1 MDLGWKAVQFR
12 TKQPET
18 RTTIVES
25 LSSNRRLRSTIVSTI
40 VKPVLSISSHLSD
53 QRRPRDPWMNQ
64 EDTYD
69 HSSIAEDNY
78 RAVVARGK
86 RLDIE
91 VD

>member
-18 RTTIVES
+18 RTAIVES
-25 LSSNRRLRSTIVSTI
+25 PSSSRRLKSTIVDTI

-53 QRRPRDPWMNQ
+53 QRRARDPWMNQ

-69 HSSIAEDNY
+69 HSSISEDNY
-78 RAVVARGK
+78 RAVVARV
-86 RLDIE
+86 DIE

>member
-1 MDLGWKAVQFR
+1 MQFR

-25 LSSNRRLRSTIVSTI
+25 LSSNRRLRSTIVDTI

-64 EDTYD
+64 ENATDVLYD
-69 HSSIAEDNY
+69 HYSMAEDNY